1 MVQFLLLVAEQP
13 INQTLIIFFCQN
25 REKEERERRIKE
37 IEEMRKRVRKEKSLQ
52 SWQYQWKLEI
62 LTLLEYNYISSK

>member
-1 MVQFLLLVAEQP
+1 MVNPGFLCGSISAFGGRTANQP
-13 INQTLIIFFCQN
+13 NFDNFFCQN

-52 SWQYQWKLEI
+52 SWQY
-62 LTLLEYNYISSK
+62 